1 MIKAIF
7 SKVMWLGKAT
17 TFLIGLAVM
26 LALVFG
32 VATTALAGTGV
43 GARFDLGKT
52 NTVNAISRLIGSV
65 AGPNL
70 LIDNNSTNSLA
81 TALDLRVE
89 SGKPPL
95 KVNSETKVD
104 KLNADKLDDID
115 SSELAPRGY
124 AQVSHSGPTLVPG
137 SFKGVIDV
145 QRPTITTGL
154 YCFDLSFTPKAAVAS
169 GHIANNATVGTS
181 LGNSVSG
188 LCPEGFKDASAKTYA
203 ANTSDPRDD
212 LSFGIVL
219 M

>member
-1 MIKAIF
+1 MLKAIF

-32 VATTALAGTGV
+32 VATMALAGTGV

-52 NTVNAISRLIGSV
+52 NTVNAISRLVGSV

-70 LIDNNSTNSLA
+70 LIDNNSTNSSA
-81 TALDLRVE
+81 TALDLQVE

-95 KVNSETKVD
+95 KVNSEKKVA

-145 QRPTITTGL
+145 QRPTTGL

-169 GHIANNATVGTS
+169 GHINNNATVGTI
-181 LGNSVSG
+181 LGSSVPSACTG
-188 LCPEGFKDASAKTYA
+188 EFRDAAARTYA
-203 ANTSDPRDD
+203 ANTSAAQDD
-212 LSFGIVL
+212 LSFGIVF